1 MIEPIFKGN
10 KVQMNAYVMRKLAQ
24 TITKESISTGDDL
37 SGTTISLT
45 LARLMLFSE
54 TNIMESKNYKIVD
67 KTDTEEDGTQIETIA
82 LRTSDNL
89 LVDILF
95 QYDGT
100 HHVLLKNTEEY
111 VLPDDFGIV
120 TYTYETRFENLD
132 YYIKKVVEKGLEV
145 LETPVIE
152 QLTYQPIVLFSSY
165 NKISTNYENA
175 ILNLSYPKNVDFIKY
190 FLISS
195 FSYNLNNED
204 KFLTLDD
211 IYFKNCF
218 TEIDE
223 QAINAE
229 FNKLTIKCLNSTN
242 SNFNLDCDGNL
253 TVNSI
258 TTKVQDETSSSIN
271 FDKIYPVGSIYL
283 SVNSTNPSTLFG
295 GSWEAFAAGKTLV
308 GVDVNQEEFNEV
320 QKTGGEKKHTLT
332 LAEIPSH
339 QHTMKFSGNWLNG
352 VKGDQSRAAYDVGIG
367 NWGVTVQYSEGE
379 GNYAGGGESHN
390 NLQPYITIYMWKR
403 VA

>member
-1 MIEPIFKGN
+1 MTLKEANKELEKLENDYEFFLNEKAEIEGIVLPKSPSYQQEKVDGGKRQDLLAKYVELKDLKAIDETLNYISRQKKSIMKWIENELKIFSDDNANDSTNRQTICYKLQKPLQLLNDTSDEFVLEPIFKGN

-132 YYIKKVVEKGLEV
+132 YYIKKVM
-145 LETPVIE
+145 
-152 QLTYQPIVLFSSY
+152 
-165 NKISTNYENA
+165 
-175 ILNLSYPKNVDFIKY
+175 ILNKKY
-190 FLISS
+190 
-195 FSYNLNNED
+195 
-204 KFLTLDD
+204 
-211 IYFKNCF
+211 
-218 TEIDE
+218 
-223 QAINAE
+223 INRC
-229 FNKLTIKCLNSTN
+229 I
-242 SNFNLDCDGNL
+242 
-253 TVNSI
+253 
-258 TTKVQDETSSSIN
+258 IN
-271 FDKIYPVGSIYL
+271 
-283 SVNSTNPSTLFG
+283 
-295 GSWEAFAAGKTLV
+295 
-308 GVDVNQEEFNEV
+308 
-320 QKTGGEKKHTLT
+320 
-332 LAEIPSH
+332 
-339 QHTMKFSGNWLNG
+339 
-352 VKGDQSRAAYDVGIG
+352 
-367 NWGVTVQYSEGE
+367 
-379 GNYAGGGESHN
+379 
-390 NLQPYITIYMWKR
+390 
-403 VA
+403 